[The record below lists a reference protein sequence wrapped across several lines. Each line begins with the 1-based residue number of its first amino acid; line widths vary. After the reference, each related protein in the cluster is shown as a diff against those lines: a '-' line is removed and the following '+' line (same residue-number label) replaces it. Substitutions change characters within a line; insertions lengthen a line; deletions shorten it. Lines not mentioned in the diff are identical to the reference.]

1 MPAAGFAAGRRL
13 LFAMRV
19 LITGAYGFIGSAVTA
34 RLLGGG
40 HEVIGL
46 GRDTRRAARA
56 FPQANWVSLDLAKA
70 VRAEDWLPHLQGI
83 DAVVNCAGV
92 LQDSGAD
99 DVRRVHVL
107 GPRALFEAC
116 ERAGVRRIIQVSAI
130 GVEGDTAFARTKREA
145 DEALMQSGLDW
156 IVLRPSIVVGRN
168 VYGGTALIRSL
179 ASLPVLPM
187 GPRDALLQPV
197 EVRDLAKAIEVFLGA
212 NAPKKQLL
220 EVAGPERLKL
230 SELIA
235 AYRLWLGYEPAS
247 VLRIPAAIE
256 TMIFRLGDLVG
267 MLGWRPPVRT
277 TALRQLQMD
286 VVGDGS
292 KWTSMTGIS
301 PASVQEML
309 ARDPAS
315 VQERWFAKLFLLKP
329 VLIGGLALFWIMTGL
344 ITLGPALNA
353 GAAILLQAGF
363 GSSSMLLAV
372 TGGVLDVLI
381 GTGIAIRKTARP
393 ALWASIAV
401 SGAYLALGGVL
412 LPELWADPLGPLV
425 KIIPVLLASF
435 TALAILDD
443 R

>member
-1 MPAAGFAAGRRL
+1 
-13 LFAMRV
+13 MRV
-19 LITGAYGFIGSAVTA
+19 LVTGAYGFIGSAVTA
-34 RLLGGG
+34 RLLAGG
-40 HEVIGL
+40 HEVLGT
-46 GRDTRRAARA
+46 GRDTRRAART
-56 FPQANWVSLDLAKA
+56 FPEARWISLDLAKA
-70 VRAEDWLPHLQGI
+70 TRAEDWLPHLQGI

-99 DVRRVHVL
+99 DLRRVHVE

-116 ERAGVRRIIQVSAI
+116 ERAGVCRIIQVSAI

-145 DEALMQSGLDW
+145 DEALMHSGLDW

-197 EVRDLAKAIEVFLGA
+197 QASDLAKAIEFFLGA
-212 NAPKKQLL
+212 DAPKRQLL

-247 VLRIPAAIE
+247 VLRIPAALE
-256 TMIFRLGDLVG
+256 VLIFRLGDLASL
-267 MLGWRPPVRT
+267 LGWRPPVRT

-292 KWTSMTGIS
+292 QWASISGVS
-301 PASVQEML
+301 PARVQEML

-315 VQERWFAKLFLLKP
+315 VQERWFAKMFLLKP
-329 VLIGGLALFWIMTGL
+329 VLIGGLALFWVITGL
-344 ITLGPALNA
+344 ITLGPGLNA
-353 GAAILLQAGF
+353 GAALLLQAGF
-363 GSSSMLLAV
+363 GSSSVLIAV
-372 TGGVLDVLI
+372 AGGVLDVLI
-381 GTGIAIRKTARP
+381 GAGIAIRKAARP

-401 SGAYLALGGVL
+401 SVAYLALGGIL
-412 LPELWADPLGPLV
+412 LPQLWTDPLGPLV
-425 KIIPVLLASF
+425 KIVPVLLASF
-435 TALAILDD
+435 AALAIFDD

>member
-1 MPAAGFAAGRRL
+1 
-13 LFAMRV
+13 MRV

-34 RLLGGG
+34 RLLADG
-40 HEVIGL
+40 HEVIGT

-56 FPQANWVSLDLAKA
+56 FPRARWVSLDLAKA
-70 VRAEDWLPHLQGI
+70 VRAEDWLPHLKGI

-92 LQDSGAD
+92 LQDSGTD
-99 DVRRVHVL
+99 DVRRVHVE
-107 GPRALFEAC
+107 GPRALFDAC

-130 GVEGDTAFARTKREA
+130 GVEGDTDFARTKREA

-179 ASLPVLPM
+179 ASLPLLPM

-197 EVRDLAKAIEVFLGA
+197 QVSDLAKAIEFFLGA
-212 NAPKKQLL
+212 DAPKRQLL

-235 AYRLWLGYEPAS
+235 AYRLWLGYEPAR
-247 VLRIPAAIE
+247 VLRIPAALE
-256 TMIFRLGDLVG
+256 TTIFRLGDLAG

-286 VVGDGS
+286 VVGDGT

-301 PASVQEML
+301 AARVQEML

-329 VLIGGLALFWIMTGL
+329 VFIGGLALFWIASGL
-344 ITLGPALNA
+344 ITLGPALD
-353 GAAILLQAGF
+353 AAAAVLLQAGF
-363 GSSSMLLAV
+363 SSHFMLAAIA
-372 TGGVLDVLI
+372 GGALDVLI
-381 GTGIAIRKTARP
+381 GAGIAIRKAARP
-393 ALWASIAV
+393 ALLASIAV
-401 SGAYLALGGVL
+401 SGAYLALGGIL

-425 KIIPVLLASF
+425 KIVPVLLASF
-435 TALAILDD
+435 AALAILDD